1 MALFT
6 HDDARRQRQP
16 SRLAAATLLICAA
29 LAGCASPVATL
40 PRGTPLAQAEASLGR
55 PNYTCTLEDGRQR
68 VIWSR
73 QPFGQFAWG
82 TNVNADGSIE
92 GVEAL
97 LTDKNFRKLAQGSWT
112 PEQVLCEFGPPA
124 EKGGVGLP
132 SNLQIVWSYR
142 YQQDGVW
149 NSMMH
154 VYFGKD
160 GERVTRFHPGP
171 DPMYEE
177 KHWPFFF

>member
-1 MALFT
+1 MNTPTHEHRLPRARSAKSAWAALLLS
-6 HDDARRQRQP
+6 AV
-16 SRLAAATLLICAA
+16 LAA
-29 LAGCASPVATL
+29 CASPTTI
-40 PRGTPLAQAEASLGR
+40 PPGTPLAQAEATLGR
-55 PNYTCTLEDGRQR
+55 PNYTCQLEDGRQR

-73 QPFGQFAWG
+73 QPLGQFAWG
-82 TNVNADGSIE
+82 TNVNTDGSIT
-92 GVEAL
+92 GIEAL
-97 LTDKNFRKLAQGSWT
+97 LTDKNFRKLGQGDWT
-112 PEQVLCEFGPPA
+112 PEQVQCEFGPPA

-154 VYFGKD
+154 VYFGRD
-160 GERVTRFHPGP
+160 GKRVTRFHPGP

-177 KHWPFFF
+177 RWPFLF